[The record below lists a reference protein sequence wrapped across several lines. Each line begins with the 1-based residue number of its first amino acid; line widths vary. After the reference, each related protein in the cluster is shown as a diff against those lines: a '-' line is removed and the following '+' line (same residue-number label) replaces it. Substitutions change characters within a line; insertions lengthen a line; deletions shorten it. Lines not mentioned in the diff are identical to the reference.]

1 MPAGGTDASMWR
13 DFTSEYLDRAQLAAV
28 SVCLVGQ
35 RFVEKKHSWQT
46 QVKPMLAWGEQTQ
59 RLLQSAV

>member
-35 RFVEKKHSWQT
+35 RLWKRSI
-46 QVKPMLAWGEQTQ
+46 PG
-59 RLLQSAV
+59 RRR